1 MRNLAAILAGAAISL
16 AAPIA
21 VMAEAPGSVFS
32 QDKLEWKAGP
42 PELPRGAEVA
52 MLFGD
57 PMQGGPYILRMRAPK
72 GYKIGP
78 HKHSGMETMTVLS
91 GAVRYGQGAK
101 LEPNAEK
108 TLAAGGFAATPAE
121 AGHWV
126 NFEDDTVIQVTGVGP
141 WNITYL
147 DPRDDPRAAQR

>member
-1 MRNLAAILAGAAISL
+1 
-16 AAPIA
+16 
-21 VMAEAPGSVFS
+21 
-32 QDKLEWKAGP
+32 
-42 PELPRGAEVA
+42 
-52 MLFGD
+52 
-57 PMQGGPYILRMRAPK
+57 MRAPK
-72 GYKIGP
+72 GYKIGA

-91 GAVRYGQGAK
+91 GVVRYGQGAK
-101 LEPNAEK
+101 VDPNAEK

>member
-1 MRNLAAILAGAAISL
+1 
-16 AAPIA
+16 
-21 VMAEAPGSVFS
+21 
-32 QDKLEWKAGP
+32 
-42 PELPRGAEVA
+42 

-57 PMQGGPYILRMRAPK
+57 PTQGGSYILRMRAPK
-72 GYKIGP
+72 GYKIGA
-78 HKHSGMETMTVLS
+78 HKHSGMETMTALS

-101 LEPNAEK
+101 LDPSAEK

-121 AGHWV
+121 AGHWMS
-126 NFEDDTVIQVTGVGP
+126 FDDDTVIQVTGVGP